1 MQFRQGNR
9 EMDVQVN
16 QKELSVD
23 QKLAETEKMFSTS
36 KLDQIKAEKEEIMR
50 QLSGSQLTVKVSY
63 LFKIYH
69 FFFAFYLN
77 SIKKRDKLKNV

>member
-1 MQFRQGNR
+1 
-9 EMDVQVN
+9 MDVQVN

-50 QLSGSQLTVKVSY
+50 QLSGSQLTVNVSFH
-63 LFKIYH
+63 FKRI
-69 FFFAFYLN
+69 
-77 SIKKRDKLKNV
+77 

>member
-50 QLSGSQLTVKVSY
+50 QLSGSQLTVNVSFH
-63 LFKIYH
+63 FKRI
-69 FFFAFYLN
+69 
-77 SIKKRDKLKNV
+77 

>member
-1 MQFRQGNR
+1 
-9 EMDVQVN
+9 MDVQVN